1 MTRHLASQFF
11 FRVSY
16 IAAAICLVTLPLSVL
31 AHETETTTADPG
43 FRPPSEYAPAFLD
56 SLDTVTIAVY
66 PTIVRRADRTAH
78 SFASQ
83 GQIIDLLNKE
93 DFMTAIAGRHRFDFG
108 RLQGRSQWDLFLN
121 DMQRIADVQRSQAF
135 TAEYLLI
142 MEFLFPVNNQAI
154 FGIQCYVLDKTGENV
169 FSFLL
174 NSHHQLFVDAN
185 LIAQG
190 TSEAA
195 RAKLMAK
202 ATQAGVTAL
211 KQQIEQ
217 ARKVE
222 AGPVTHDSP
231 IDESDLVGAMQG
243 RNLEKQLPCTGP
255 RDFDYP
261 INELPMFG
269 KQKKTADQKRAD
281 EEYIKYMTRHY
292 RSRAAGADA
301 TAKLGWNTYYSGD
314 CSTAIKRFNQAW
326 LLDPDNQLALW
337 GFASICV
344 SRGQY
349 DEAVRYLELAI
360 EKGPEEPKL
369 REDYDYTMKRLS
381 ASSHNQQPLQ

>member
-1 MTRHLASQFF
+1 MTRSLVNQFF
-11 FRVSY
+11 FRVSH
-16 IAAAICLVTLPLSVL
+16 IAAICLVALPLAAL
-31 AHETETTTADPG
+31 AHETEIKTADPG
-43 FRPPSEYAPAFLD
+43 FRPPSEYAPAFLA
-56 SLDTVTIAVY
+56 SLDTTTVAVY

-83 GQIIDLLNKE
+83 SQIIDLLNKE
-93 DFMTAIAGRHRFDFG
+93 DFMTTVSGRRRFDFG
-108 RLQGRSQWDLFLN
+108 RLRGRSQWDLFLN

-154 FGIQCYVLDKTGENV
+154 FGIQCYVLDKTGENA

-217 ARKVE
+217 AQKARADLMLHE
-222 AGPVTHDSP
+222 TPRN
-231 IDESDLVGAMQG
+231 ESDSAG
-243 RNLEKQLPCTGP
+243 
-255 RDFDYP
+255 DS
-261 INELPMFG
+261 
-269 KQKKTADQKRAD
+269 
-281 EEYIKYMTRHY
+281 
-292 RSRAAGADA
+292 SRA
-301 TAKLGWNTYYSGD
+301 
-314 CSTAIKRFNQAW
+314 
-326 LLDPDNQLALW
+326 
-337 GFASICV
+337 
-344 SRGQY
+344 
-349 DEAVRYLELAI
+349 E
-360 EKGPEEPKL
+360 
-369 REDYDYTMKRLS
+369 
-381 ASSHNQQPLQ
+381 